1 MAFRDTN
8 VNSTQQHIAPHD
20 KLCIKKEQE
29 MMLQAAEYQPSNNLF
44 GCSLVADN
52 SEATTVVSPTNSCN
66 LRPCET
72 TSYKNT
78 YT

>member
-1 MAFRDTN
+1 
-8 VNSTQQHIAPHD
+8 
-20 KLCIKKEQE
+20 
-29 MMLQAAEYQPSNNLF
+29 MLQAAEYQPSNNLF